1 MKSFLAV
8 RGLPVVTV
16 AEGGYAGKLDDFLFR
31 FDDVAIL
38 GFRLR
43 APGFW
48 GGALGVACENVVRL
62 GRDYVLVSGDDVVER
77 ERGGGV
83 VSADRAWWSD
93 WVGVKV
99 LARRGTDLG
108 RVEDVLVDER
118 PSRLRAL
125 VLDGGR
131 VVLPGRKALVGRDA
145 VIVDEEAAVHV
156 FPEKHESAEWWEKVT
171 QVVGG

>member
-1 MKSFLAV
+1 MTSFQSV

-31 FDDVAIL
+31 YEDVAVF

-48 GGALGVACENVVRL
+48 GGALGVATADVVRL
-62 GRDYVLVSGDDVVER
+62 GRDYVLVSGDAAVEK
-77 ERGGGV
+77 EGSGGSAAPDRG
-83 VSADRAWWSD
+83 WWSD

-108 RVEDVLVDER
+108 KVEDVVLDER

-131 VVLPGRKALVGRDA
+131 VVVPGRRALVGRDA
-145 VIVDEEAAVHV
+145 VIVEEEAVVQVLAERVDT
-156 FPEKHESAEWWEKVT
+156 PEWWARVAT
-171 QVVGG
+171 IVGP